1 MELPVELSYER
12 TISRSEVHVRGLS
25 EVFIADS
32 EHTAPEEFVTA
43 LQIPRTHGLWGDR
56 LTDCHDPV
64 ITLEI
69 GRQTVFHVLHHY
81 YDVPA
86 DWKFVLR
93 RIDFRVVDLDA
104 YHDDRVT
111 PPEGSAR
118 VRLVSK
124 TQSHGILE
132 GSFEGDVTIGDA
144 QAMVMSADITVLSPY
159 NYTLLRAKG
168 RGRKP
173 LDATPQLTDPRPVA
187 PALVGRS
194 APRNVVLHEPEAGA
208 EDDDGRMC
216 FGLIV
221 DEGHPAFFDHPHDHV
236 TGSLILE
243 LYRQA
248 AIATAS
254 RADAL
259 PSARAVVTACSMTF
273 AEFAELDA
281 LTECE
286 AAVTRIGARGEVAVD
301 LPLLQFGET
310 IAQAQLQISEAPV
323 AEPAT
328 AAYAAAPGA

>member
-1 MELPVELSYER
+1 MELPGALSYER
-12 TISRSEVHVRGLS
+12 TVSRSEVHVRGLS

-32 EHTAPEEFVTA
+32 ERTGPQEFVTA
-43 LQIPRTHGLWGDR
+43 LQIPRTHELWGDR

-81 YDVPA
+81 YEVPR

-93 RIDFRVVDLDA
+93 RIDFRVLDLDA
-104 YHDDRVT
+104 YRDDRVV
-111 PPEGSAR
+111 PPEGTAR

-132 GSFEGDVTIGDA
+132 AGFDGDVTIGGTP
-144 QAMVMSADITVLSPY
+144 AMVMSAEITVLSPY

-168 RGRKP
+168 RGRMPPDAEPP
-173 LDATPQLTDPRPVA
+173 LADPRPVA
-187 PALVGRS
+187 PGLVGRS
-194 APRNVVLHEPEAGA
+194 AARNVVLHEPEAGA

-221 DEGHPAFFDHPHDHV
+221 DQGHPAFFDHPHDHV

-273 AEFAELDA
+273 EEFAELDA

-286 AAVTRIGARGEVAVD
+286 TAVTRIGARGDVAVD
-301 LPLLQFGET
+301 LWLRQFGET
-310 IAQAQLQISEAPV
+310 IAQAQLQISEAPA
-323 AEPAT
+323 AER
-328 AAYAAAPGA
+328 AAQPFAAAPGT